1 MTPELIA
8 AAAIEAAAERE
19 IGQPRGA
26 LSGVG
31 KIAVEAVA
39 GVELVIVPAAKIAA
53 LLGVERAARALLG
66 SEEAMAA
73 ARQIEVSP
81 TSVDLLAGLRAQR
94 DALKE
99 REQASSLLL
108 RDARLSVHALHDQL
122 AEARKLEIELR
133 RAVRRRDLI
142 CWFLPA
148 VVAVLL
154 IVHHAGWR
162 WWWPF

>member
-39 GVELVIVPAAKIAA
+39 GAELVIVPAAKIAA

-66 SEEAMAA
+66 SEDAMAA
-73 ARQIEVSP
+73 A
-81 TSVDLLAGLRAQR
+81 LAGDVDRAAQFDPWPEA
-94 DALKE
+94 DALVAAL
-99 REQASSLLL
+99 RE
-108 RDARLSVHALHDQL
+108 
-122 AEARKLEIELR
+122 
-133 RAVRRRDLI
+133 
-142 CWFLPA
+142 
-148 VVAVLL
+148 VVA
-154 IVHHAGWR
+154 
-162 WWWPF
+162 